1 MSNLPN
7 INDSNFQEIL
17 ADSES
22 VVVDFSAT
30 WCGPCKKLAPLF
42 EEIATTH
49 CSQARFL
56 TCDVG
61 ESPSFASKYGIMSV
75 PTIIIFKK
83 GSPVETIV
91 GLQSKERLSESI
103 KKHL

>member
-1 MSNLPN
+1 MSNLPS
-7 INDSNFQEIL
+7 INDTNFQEIL
-17 ADSES
+17 NAQSA

-42 EEIATTH
+42 EEIATTYQ
-49 CSQARFL
+49 SNARFM

-61 ESPSFASKYGIMSV
+61 ESPDFARQYGIMSV
-75 PTIIIFKK
+75 PTIMIFKN

-91 GLQSKERLSESI
+91 GLQSKERLTDSI
-103 KKHL
+103 KKHM